1 MDYEHFSG
9 YRLVVKATPLE
20 CRSAIRLPFDPT
32 RLEAEAFV
40 GDVVLTAE
48 LTNRALASVFG
59 KLHPIRWHT
68 ADSDAGGV
76 RSTRRSGLQWL
87 RSPIARIAFRCC

>member
-9 YRLVVKATPLE
+9 YRLVVKATPL
-20 CRSAIRLPFDPT
+20 RVSVGDPLPFDPT

-48 LTNRALASVFG
+48 LTNRALASAFG

-76 RSTRRSGLQWL
+76 RSTRLSGLQWL
-87 RSPIARIAFRCC
+87 RSPVARIAFRCC